1 MLAVVKEI
9 GPEEFR
15 GEIEKSPLPALVEFY
30 AGWCPKCAMME
41 DVVAQ
46 FAAENAGAVR
56 VYRVDADQ
64 SKELMESY
72 GLDRVPTFL
81 SFREGKVTGAVA
93 GVVRKKVLEGLF

>member
-1 MLAVVKEI
+1 MSAVIKEI
-9 GPEEFR
+9 RPEEFR
-15 GEIEKSPLPALVEFY
+15 GEIEKSLLPALVEFY

-56 VYRVDADQ
+56 VYRVDADKA
-64 SKELMESY
+64 KELMESC

-81 SFREGKVTGAVA
+81 SFQKGKVTGAVT